1 MMLLRR
7 VLPLS
12 RRHAA
17 TPVGWRAMSSDV
29 DAIRREF
36 EAKVALGKTLPP
48 LDDNMA
54 KLEMYALFKQAQHG
68 KNATPKPGMLDFVGK
83 AKWEAWSKLG
93 DMAPADAMRK
103 YIAII
108 EDLAKKSGAN
118 TANVEGKG
126 DTSGSATK
134 SASSSDLLVHTTEN
148 GLLTIQ
154 LNRPTRFNAI
164 NRDMYD
170 GIVDALQASATKSE
184 VKAVLFKST
193 GAMFSSGNDLS
204 MFTAPPPGQSF
215 EQMAEDGAQ
224 LLERFVDAF
233 ITYPKPIVA
242 AVQGPAVG
250 ISVTILAL
258 CDLLYVSEAATFHT
272 PFTAL
277 GQSPEACSSL
287 LLPRIMGPA
296 RANSLLLLGEK
307 LTARDAVIAGFATE
321 AFGVADFD
329 KQVQAKVD
337 LLLSRYPNAMQ
348 QSKALIRSPAVI
360 EELKAVN
367 RRECDVLKKLWLGP
381 ECMDA
386 IMKFQSRKK

>member
-1 MMLLRR
+1 
-7 VLPLS
+7 
-12 RRHAA
+12 
-17 TPVGWRAMSSDV
+17 MSSDV

-68 KNATPKPGMLDFVGK
+68 KNSTPKPGMLDFVGK

-93 DMAPADAMRK
+93 DMTPADAMRK

-108 EDLAKKSGAN
+108 DDLAKKSGAGAGAA
-118 TANVEGKG
+118 TAGGKAES
-126 DTSGSATK
+126 TSNGSTAG
-134 SASSSDLLVHTTEN
+134 ASSSDLIVTTSEN

-170 GIVDALQASATKSE
+170 GIVDALQVSATQRD
-184 VKAVLFKST
+184 VKAVLLKST

-215 EQMAEDGAQ
+215 EQMAEGGAQ
-224 LLERFVDAF
+224 LLERFVNAF

-307 LTARDAVIAGFATE
+307 LTAKDAVAAGFATE

-329 KQVQAKVD
+329 SQVQAKVD

-360 EELKAVN
+360 EELQAVN
-367 RRECDVLKKLWLGP
+367 RQECDVLKKLWLGP

>member
-1 MMLLRR
+1 
-7 VLPLS
+7 
-12 RRHAA
+12 
-17 TPVGWRAMSSDV
+17 MSSDV

-68 KNATPKPGMLDFVGK
+68 KNSTPKPGMLDFVGK

-93 DMAPADAMRK
+93 DMTPADAMRK

-108 EDLAKKSGAN
+108 DDLAKKSGAGAGAATAGGKAESTSNGN
-118 TANVEGKG
+118 TAG
-126 DTSGSATK
+126 
-134 SASSSDLLVHTTEN
+134 ASSSDLIVTMSEN

-170 GIVDALQASATKSE
+170 GIVDALQASASQRD
-184 VKAVLFKST
+184 VKAVLLKST

-215 EQMAEDGAQ
+215 EQMAEGGAQ
-224 LLERFVDAF
+224 LLERFVNAF

-258 CDLLYVSEAATFHT
+258 CDLLY
-272 PFTAL
+272 
-277 GQSPEACSSL
+277 SPEACSSL

-307 LTARDAVIAGFATE
+307 LTAKDAVAAGFAAE

-329 KQVQAKVD
+329 SQVQAKVD

-360 EELKAVN
+360 EELQAVN
-367 RRECDVLKKLWLGP
+367 RQECDVLKKLWLGP